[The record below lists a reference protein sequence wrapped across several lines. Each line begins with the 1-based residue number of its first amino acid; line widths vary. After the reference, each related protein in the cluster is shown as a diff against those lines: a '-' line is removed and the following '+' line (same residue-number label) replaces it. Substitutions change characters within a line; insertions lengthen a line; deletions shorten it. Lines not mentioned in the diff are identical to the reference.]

1 MITRNARRLGAVA
14 LGLVLLGAIVLIL
27 LHPLT
32 LRSPAPAPSQ
42 PETPTMVLS
51 VAPVPAQ
58 QGGPVRLSGAGFA
71 PGETVTVRAVAS
83 ASGSAGAVRSRE
95 LARTRADA
103 RGKVQ
108 VGPVTLPD
116 DLYSGTYPLEAVGQ
130 TSGRHGT
137 ATLYVHARAP
147 WIKVSTYA
155 AKPHEKFGLIVGGFQ
170 PRERVQVTL
179 EPATHLPTGES
190 QDPTR
195 LSKPVTLLTLPTDAV
210 GNAVWTETDL
220 PLLKPGAYTVVARGV
235 ISGKKLTAD
244 LIVKA
249 LTPVVELSPWSG
261 PPGTRVQF
269 NARGF
274 SPGEEVRMFLGQASN
289 AALTVTA
296 DRYGNFWGAGPFKIP
311 YEENG
316 GPLTLRFVGQQSG
329 AEVAETFNVLSAR
342 PWLNLSAYS
351 GPPGAPVSF
360 SGGGWAAGERVEVH
374 LDSSSGPTVAESQA
388 DDYGWLQL
396 GGTGSVPGD
405 ANNSVTFVAVGQQ
418 SHATASA
425 SFKVVNP
432 FDNLPPNLPSDQ
444 PPPPPPP
451 PLPQQNPPS

>member
-1 MITRNARRLGAVA
+1 MITRSARRLGAVA
-14 LGLVLLGAIVLIL
+14 VGLVLLGAIALIL
-27 LHPLT
+27 LRPFT
-32 LRSPAPAPSQ
+32 PRSPAPALRQ
-42 PETPTMVLS
+42 PETPPMALS

-58 QGGPVRLSGAGFA
+58 QGGPVRVSAQGFA
-71 PGETVTVRAVAS
+71 PGETVTVRVVAS
-83 ASGSAGAVRSRE
+83 SSGSASTASGRE
-95 LARTRADA
+95 LARIRADPRGVLGA
-103 RGKVQ
+103 R
-108 VGPVTLPD
+108 PVTLPD

-130 TSGRHGT
+130 TSGRRAQT
-137 ATLYVHARAP
+137 TLYVHARAP
-147 WIKVSTYA
+147 WINVSTYA

-170 PRERVQVTL
+170 PRERVQITL
-179 EPATHLPTGES
+179 EPASHLPTGES

-195 LSKPVTLLTLPTDAV
+195 LSKSVTLLTISTDAV
-210 GNAVWTETDL
+210 GNAVWTETNL

-235 ISGKKLTAD
+235 TSGKKLTSD
-244 LIVKA
+244 LIVQA

-274 SPGEEVRMFLGQASN
+274 SPGEDVKMFLGQASSPS
-289 AALTVTA
+289 LTVTA
-296 DRYGNFWGAGPFKIP
+296 DRYGNFWGAGPFRIP
-311 YEENG
+311 YGENG
-316 GPLTLRFVGQQSG
+316 GALSLRFVGQQSG
-329 AEVAETFNVLSAR
+329 AEVAETFNVLSAK

-405 ANNSVTFVAVGQQ
+405 ARDTVTFVAVGQQ

-432 FDNLPPNLPSDQ
+432 FDRLPPNLPSDQ
-444 PPPPPPP
+444 PPPLPPP
-451 PLPQQNPPS
+451 PLPRQNPPS